1 MMANQL
7 SNLLAEWYPNRD
19 SCDWVLGTVYKT
31 EGPCYRKAGAMMLFN
46 SFGQQFGMLSGG
58 CLESD
63 IQVHARKVM
72 QIGTPLTLCYDGS
85 DEDDL
90 SFRLGIGCGGTVHI
104 MLNPV
109 HADNGY
115 QQLDRLHHALIKR
128 ESGQYR
134 QPILGGM
141 SIAQAQF
148 STVSA
153 ANELTPQASVQSEN
167 GIDWLVT
174 PVKPEPHLLVVGGGI
189 DARPVVSMAK
199 QLGWKVSVW
208 DPRPANARKEF
219 FMDADMLL
227 RDPVE
232 ALPEFVEQHRVD
244 AAVMMS
250 HSISLDAAALAQL
263 NRVSLRFMALLGP
276 VHRKIQVMEQAD
288 ITESELRQPL
298 SGPAGFDIGGELPE
312 SIALSILSECHSVLH
327 QSQAASETGAIRRVL
342 AA

>member
-1 MMANQL
+1 MANQL

-19 SCDWVLGTVYKT
+19 SYDWVLGTVYKT

-46 SFGQQFGMLSGG
+46 SIGQQFGMLSGG

-72 QIGTPLTLCYDGS
+72 QTGKPATLCYDGS

-90 SFRLGIGCGGTVHI
+90 SFQLGIGCGGTVYI
-104 MLNPV
+104 MLYPV

-115 QQLDRLHHALIKR
+115 QQLDKLHHTLTQR
-128 ESGQYR
+128 ESALYR
-134 QPILGGM
+134 QPIPTNGA
-141 SIAQAQF
+141 IAQAQF
-148 STVSA
+148 VSHIGSIIHETQTSIQ
-153 ANELTPQASVQSEN
+153 NDN
-167 GIDWLVT
+167 GTDWLVI
-174 PVKPEPHLLVVGGGI
+174 PVEPEPHLLVVGGGI
-189 DARPVVSMAK
+189 DARPVVAMAK

-232 ALPEFVEQHRVD
+232 ALPVFVEQQQVD

-250 HSISLDAAALAQL
+250 HSISMDATALAQL
-263 NRVSLRFMALLGP
+263 NTVSLKFMALLGP
-276 VHRKIQVMEQAD
+276 EQRKQQVMERAGL
-288 ITESELRQPL
+288 TESDLLQSL
-298 SGPAGFDIGGELPE
+298 SGPAGLDIGGELPE
-312 SIALSILSECHSVLH
+312 SIALSILSECHSVIH
-327 QSQAASETGAIRRVL
+327 KTPMVSAPSAVSRAVAA
-342 AA
+342 

>member
-1 MMANQL
+1 MANQL

-19 SCDWVLGTVYKT
+19 SYDWVLGTVYKT

-46 SFGQQFGMLSGG
+46 SVGQQFGMLSGG

-72 QIGTPLTLCYDGS
+72 QTGTPVTLCYDGS

-90 SFRLGIGCGGTVHI
+90 SFQLGIGCGGTVYL
-104 MLNPV
+104 MLYPV

-115 QQLDRLHHALIKR
+115 QQLDKLHHALSKR
-128 ESGQYR
+128 QLGLYR
-134 QPILGGM
+134 QPIPKTDA
-141 SIAQAQF
+141 ITKAQF
-148 STVSA
+148 LSDIGPALQETQTSIQ
-153 ANELTPQASVQSEN
+153 NDSDT
-167 GIDWLVT
+167 DWLII
-174 PVKPEPHLLVVGGGI
+174 PIEPEPHLLVVGGGI
-189 DARPVVSMAK
+189 DARPVVAMAK

-219 FMDADMLL
+219 FMDADLLL
-227 RDPVE
+227 REPVDV
-232 ALPEFVEQHRVD
+232 LPQFVEQQRVD

-263 NRVSLRFMALLGP
+263 NTVSLKFTALLGP
-276 VHRKIQVMEQAD
+276 VHRKMQVMEQAGL
-288 ITESELRQPL
+288 TESELRQPL

-312 SIALSILSECHSVLH
+312 SIALSILSECHSVIHKPL
-327 QSQAASETGAIRRVL
+327 AALAPESFNQVL